1 MDILNNLLLGLTTAI
16 SFTNLGV
23 CLLGVVLGTL
33 VGVLPGLGPL
43 TAISILLPLTYNMA
57 DPVSAIIFMAGLYYG
72 TQYGGSTT
80 SILMKLPGEASSLVT
95 TIDGYAMT
103 QRGRSGAALA
113 IAAIASFIGGTVAT
127 LLIVLLGQPLA
138 EMAFLFGPAEYAAL
152 MVLGV
157 LASVSLAQGSFIKG
171 VGMTLLGI
179 LLGSVGTDVNSG
191 TIRFNLG
198 IPELVDGINFGI
210 IAMGMFGLSEI
221 IYNLLHEPNKKVS
234 VPKFK
239 ELYPTKQE
247 MQECLPASLRGTV
260 VGSILGLLPGGGAIL
275 SSFASYTLEKQISKN
290 PSKFGKGA
298 VEGVAGPE
306 AANNA
311 GAQTGFIPMLSL
323 GLPVTPIMALMVA
336 TLIIHNIQP
345 GPQVINSNPSLFWG
359 LIVSMWIGNLFL
371 LVLNLPLVGIW
382 ISFLKIPKKIMYP
395 MIAIICLIGA
405 YYINNSWFDVM
416 LVIPFAIFGYVLRM
430 LDCEPAPLAMGFIMG
445 SMFEEHFRR
454 AMMISR
460 GDLFVFLEHPISLTF
475 LLLTA
480 IIISLSL
487 FWKRKHHESTRA

>member
-1 MDILNNLLLGLTTAI
+1 MEILTNLLLGLETAVSI
-16 SFTNLGV
+16 TNLGV
-23 CLLGVVLGTL
+23 CFLGVVLGTL

-80 SILMKLPGEASSLVT
+80 SILMNLPGEASSLVT

-103 QRGRSGAALA
+103 QRGRGGAALA
-113 IAAIASFIGGTVAT
+113 IAALASFIGGTIAT
-127 LLIVLLGQPLA
+127 VLIVMLGQPLA
-138 EMAFLFGPAEYAAL
+138 EVAFLFGPTEYAAL
-152 MVLGV
+152 MILGL
-157 LASVSLAQGSFIKG
+157 LASVSLTQGSFIKG

-179 LLGSVGTDVNSG
+179 LLGAVGTDINSG
-191 TIRFNLG
+191 MLRFTMG
-198 IPELVDGINFGI
+198 IPELVDGISFGI

-221 IYNLLHEPNKKVS
+221 VYNTFHEPSKKII

-239 ELYPTKQE
+239 DLYPTKQE
-247 MQECLPASLRGTV
+247 MKDSWPASLRGTAL
-260 VGSILGLLPGGGAIL
+260 GSILGLLPGGGAII
-275 SSFASYTLEKQISKN
+275 SSFASYTLEKRIAKDS
-290 PSKFGKGA
+290 SKFGKGA
-298 VEGVAGPE
+298 VQGVAGPE

-345 GPQVINSNPSLFWG
+345 GPQVISSNPALFWG
-359 LIVSMWIGNLFL
+359 LIVSMWLGNLFL
-371 LVLNLPLVGIW
+371 LILNLPLVGIW
-382 ISFLKIPKKIMYP
+382 VSFLKIPRRIMYP
-395 MIAIICLIGA
+395 TIVAICLVGA

-416 LVIPFAIFGYVLRM
+416 LLIPFGLVGYLLRV

-445 SMFEEHFRR
+445 AMFEEHFRR
-454 AMMISR
+454 SMMINR
-460 GDLFVFLEHPISLTF
+460 GDLLVFLEHPISLTF
-475 LLLTA
+475 LLITVILITF
-480 IIISLSL
+480 SL
-487 FWKRKHHESTRA
+487 FWKRKHHD